1 MIKILFK
8 QNKVNTERPNNSSQ
22 ILLSF
27 AARGEY
33 KKVVRIVSEW
43 PEVNFKKADYDK

>member
-1 MIKILFK
+1 MKILFE
-8 QNKVNTERPNNSSQ
+8 QDKVNTKTPENSSQ

-27 AARGEY
+27 AAGGEY

-43 PEVNFKKADYDK
+43 PEVNSKKADYDE